1 MLLVALNKPLA
12 NDSVDLYLSASKA
25 GWILAS
31 YERNSVGAVGSSLDE
46 HSVDGLVQI
55 VDHRKGMPGVNG
67 AVDERNLCST
77 MRLVSSVESIGL
89 VHISSGVHHN
99 LTIGGESVTFNNW
112 SVADKRLGFG
122 LTCTFE
128 GNNRLERG
136 CQKAE
141 RCLDC
146 Q

>member
-99 LTIGGESVTFNNW
+99 LTNY
-112 SVADKRLGFG
+112 
-122 LTCTFE
+122 
-128 GNNRLERG
+128 
-136 CQKAE
+136 
-141 RCLDC
+141 
-146 Q
+146 